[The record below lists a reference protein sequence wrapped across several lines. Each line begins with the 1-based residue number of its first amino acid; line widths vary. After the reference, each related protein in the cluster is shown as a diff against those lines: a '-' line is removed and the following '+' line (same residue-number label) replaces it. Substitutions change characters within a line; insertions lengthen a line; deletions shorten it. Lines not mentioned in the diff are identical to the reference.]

1 MTFNIKIGN
10 YMEHKWEQKLAW
22 ALDINELV
30 ENFVKKIQHL
40 SENAAVFYRAG
51 FIESWGRGIRKICE
65 GFECANLPE
74 PEFES
79 HCGGIRVTV
88 MIPNE
93 KTGLKTGLKT
103 DMGEL
108 TLKMKGL
115 IDENPSVSIDKLA
128 ITMGLSRNGVK
139 YHLNTLKEKMGLIRV
154 GGRKNGHWKFHED

>member
-1 MTFNIKIGN
+1 MPK
-10 YMEHKWEQKLAW
+10 
-22 ALDINELV
+22 
-30 ENFVKKIQHL
+30 
-40 SENAAVFYRAG
+40 
-51 FIESWGRGIRKICE
+51 
-65 GFECANLPE
+65 

-88 MIPNE
+88 IRPNE
-93 KTGLKTGLKT
+93 KTSLKTCLKT

-108 TLKMKGL
+108 TLKMKDL

-154 GGRKNGHWKFHED
+154 DGRKNGHWEFHED